1 MTVKLTINNANKDL
15 IKAIKS
21 IVKVANAEME
31 IAEEKIPAWFKEAQ
45 YMKKN
50 PHKYK
55 TYKNVDKMFEDILKW
70 NTKCNIPTNSG
81 KD

>member
-55 TYKNVDKMFEDILKW
+55 TYKNVNKMFEDILK
-70 NTKCNIPTNSG
+70 
-81 KD
+81 

>member
-21 IVKVANAEME
+21 IVKVANAE
-31 IAEEKIPAWFKEAQ
+31 IKITKEKIPAWLKEAKD
-45 YMKKN
+45 MEKN

-55 TYKNVDKMFEDILKW
+55 TYKNVDEMFEDILK
-70 NTKCNIPTNSG
+70 
-81 KD
+81 

>member
-1 MTVKLTINNANKDL
+1 MTVKLTIENANEDL

-21 IVKVANAEME
+21 IVKVANAE
-31 IAEEKIPAWFKEAQ
+31 IKITKEKIPAWLKEAK

-55 TYKNVDKMFEDILKW
+55 TYKNVDEMFEDILK
-70 NTKCNIPTNSG
+70 
-81 KD
+81 

>member
-1 MTVKLTINNANKDL
+1 MTIKLTIENANEDL

-21 IVKVANAEME
+21 IVKVANAK
-31 IAEEKIPAWFKEAQ
+31 IDIKKDKIPAWLKEAQ
-45 YMKKN
+45 HIEKN
-50 PHKYK
+50 PRKYK

-70 NTKCNIPTNSG
+70 NMKFNIPMSLR